1 MQSHFS
7 GMPIKRSAYSLIAIQ
22 SVIALIIVVL
32 MAIVGGWQDSL
43 SALIAG
49 VICVVANSY
58 FAKRIFRHQGAQNVK
73 KFIRAYFLGELTK
86 LGIII
91 VLMLLALTLLKIKA
105 MPFLL
110 TFIVLQLAMS
120 FIPIVTEKAKFMSSI
135 NSDIQSMAT
144 EKNEGIS
151 DHISSFSQGDID

>member
-1 MQSHFS
+1 MRFET
-7 GMPIKRSAYSLIAIQ
+7 GAIAIKRSAYSLIAIQ

-32 MAIVGGWQDSL
+32 MAVLGGWQDSL

-58 FAKRIFRHQGAQNVK
+58 FARRIFRYQGAQNVK

-91 VLMLLALTLLKIKA
+91 VLMLLALMVLKIKA

-110 TFIVLQLAMS
+110 TFIALQLAMS
-120 FIPIVTEKAKFMSSI
+120 FMPLV
-135 NSDIQSMAT
+135 
-144 EKNEGIS
+144 KNV
-151 DHISSFSQGDID
+151 